1 MHPDFWLAR
10 WQEGRLG
17 FHEGAVN
24 RHLQRW
30 WDAAVGAAAAA
41 PEVLVPLCGKAH
53 DLHWLAA
60 RGHRVTG
67 VELSPLACASAF
79 SEHGV
84 VPTLG
89 TRGPFAMRAAGN
101 LTLLQGDVFDLR
113 GSWDA
118 VWDRAALVA
127 LPPETRP
134 RYVAHLR
141 TLLRPGG
148 RLLLVTM
155 DYPQA
160 ERAGPPFAVPADEV
174 RALWPEARLL
184 HREDLPGDR
193 LREQGVSRMA
203 EEVWAVEIAG

>member
-10 WQEGRLG
+10 WQEGRIG

-24 RHLQRW
+24 RHLLQW
-30 WDAAVGAAAAA
+30 WDATVGDAAAA
-41 PEVLVPLCGKAH
+41 PEVLVPLCGKSH

-67 VELSPLACASAF
+67 VELSPLACEAAF

-84 VPTLG
+84 VPTVG
-89 TRGPFAMRAAGN
+89 QDGAFAARTAGN
-101 LTLLQGDVFDLR
+101 LTVLQGDVFDLR
-113 GSWDA
+113 GTFDA
-118 VWDRAALVA
+118 VWDRAALIA

-141 TLLRPGG
+141 SLLRPGG
-148 RLLLVTM
+148 SVLLVTL

-160 ERAGPPFAVPADEV
+160 ERAGPPFAVLSDEV

-184 HREDLPGDR
+184 HREDLPADR

-203 EEVWAVEIAG
+203 EEVWVVERAG